1 MKPVPV
7 TFIEFFGDKDFSL
20 PIWEITILIILVSAC
35 LILGKH
41 KVGLILAYIGLFYWG
56 FIFNRAYIVD
66 LLGGATWAV
75 YVYSAAGV
83 VMAIMA
89 ILALFIKGDE

>member
-7 TFIEFFGDKDFSL
+7 SFAEFFGDKDFSL
-20 PIWEITILIILVSAC
+20 PIWEITVLIIFVSVC

-41 KVGLILAYIGLFYWG
+41 KVGLIIAYVCLFYWG
-56 FIFNRAYIVD
+56 FILNRAYIVD

-83 VMAIMA
+83 VMAILA
-89 ILALFIKGDE
+89 ILGLFIKGDE